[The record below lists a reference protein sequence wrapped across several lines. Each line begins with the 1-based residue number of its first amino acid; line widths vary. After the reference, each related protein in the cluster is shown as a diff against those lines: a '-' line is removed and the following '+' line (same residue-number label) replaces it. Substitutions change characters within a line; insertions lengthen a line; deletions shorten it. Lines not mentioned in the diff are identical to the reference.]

1 MNYKIL
7 DQDKYYRKSVFRHFT
22 QDCKSSLSITN
33 KMDVSE
39 LQKYSEQTGTKFY
52 INFLYC
58 LARVINSRDDY
69 KMAYLWQSNQT
80 VIYDKMNITHYVF
93 FDDLET
99 CSPVYTEFDDD
110 YKTFYNRCA
119 SDIAKAKQ
127 SREYRLD
134 SENHPNYFEAS
145 YISWIS
151 YESLHLELPDGYL
164 YFQPIINWG
173 KYKNENGK
181 LIMPVTVRMN
191 HAVADGYLVAKV
203 FLLLEAEIERLTR
216 NEHNS

>member
-1 MNYKIL
+1 MNYKVL
-7 DQDKYYRKSVFRHFT
+7 DIQNYYRKGEFRHFT
-22 QDCKSSLSITN
+22 QDSKSSLSITN
-33 KMDVSE
+33 KLDVTQ
-39 LQKYSEQTGTKFY
+39 LQQYSKRTNTKFY

-69 KMAYLWQSNQT
+69 KMAYLWQSEQT
-80 VIYDKMNITHYVF
+80 IVFDKMNITHYVF
-93 FDDLET
+93 FDDTES

-110 YKTFYNRCA
+110 YKTFYNRCLN
-119 SDIAKAKQ
+119 DMEKAKQ
-127 SREYRLD
+127 LRTYNLD
-134 SENHPNYFEAS
+134 SENHQNYFEAS

-173 KYKNENGK
+173 RYKEESGS
-181 LIMPVTVRMN
+181 LMMPVTVRMN

-203 FLLLEAEIERLTR
+203 FLLLDEEMRKLAIG
-216 NEHNS
+216 